1 MFDRTPG
8 RIAMTEEL
16 DKRRRALEEAFFNKY
31 NEELVA
37 KLRDKERAAKEKEE
51 LAEAT
56 GIRDP
61 KVLDDLRGM
70 GVRATTLAA
79 LAIAPLVLLAWRDG
93 KLDARERGAIL
104 RAAEEQRMDRT
115 SHGYQLLEKWLEER
129 PGDDLVAAWKG
140 YVGAL
145 RSHLPEPAFA
155 ALRADI
161 LTRTRAV
168 AESAG
173 GFLGLNRVSK
183 EEKELLARIEE
194 ALR

>member
-1 MFDRTPG
+1 
-8 RIAMTEEL
+8 MTDEL

-31 NEELVA
+31 NDELLA
-37 KLRDKERAAKEKEE
+37 KLRDKEQAAKEKQE
-51 LAEAT
+51 LSTAT
-56 GIRDP
+56 GITDE
-61 KVLDDLRGM
+61 KILDALRAV

-79 LAIAPLVLLAWRDG
+79 LSIAPLVLLAWRDG
-93 KLDARERGAIL
+93 KMEARERGAIL
-104 RAAEEQRMDRT
+104 RAAEEQKMDRT
-115 SHGYQLLEKWLEER
+115 SPGFQLLEKWLDAR
-129 PGDDLVAAWKG
+129 PGDELVATWKG

-145 RSHLPEPAFA
+145 RQHLPEPAFA
-155 ALRADI
+155 ALRKDI

-173 GFLGLNRVSK
+173 GFLGLSRVSK